1 MALKTKH
8 AKDVAKPDEF
18 VTKSMR
24 AITWLEARRKKVL
37 ISLGVLVALG
47 VGYTFWADQRKSSAA
62 EAGRLLAS
70 ALEAETAEVIAEPP
84 EASEDGEDPPLTFRS
99 EKQRAQTVILRYKR
113 LLSRV
118 DSGDLAAHA
127 HMGLAGAYLELG
139 KLQDAQREYQ
149 AALDS
154 GNEALAP
161 AAIEGIAYILEARG
175 KLDDAR
181 ARYDE
186 LKLMQDGAYR
196 NLAAYHLARIDI
208 ARGKKPDA
216 LELLKSVRQNLPES
230 PDLPYLRQQVEAR
243 ITDLEAE
250 GVIAASGGDDDDDR
264 GEGRSGAKKGKKK
277 GGGSRSG
284 GGHERERAED
294 EG

>member
-18 VTKSMR
+18 VTTSMR
-24 AITWLEARRKKVL
+24 AITWLQARRTQVL

-47 VGYTFWADQRKSSAA
+47 VGYTVWADQRKSAA
-62 EAGRLLAS
+62 ADAGRLLAA

-84 EASEDGEDPPLTFRS
+84 ETSEDGEDPPLTFRS
-99 EKQRAQTVILRYKR
+99 EKQRAQAVIRRYER
-113 LLSRV
+113 LLARV

-127 HMGLAGAYLELG
+127 HIGLAGAYLELG
-139 KLQDAQREYQ
+139 KLRDAQREYQ
-149 AALDS
+149 SALDS

-161 AAIEGIAYILEARG
+161 PAIEGIAYILEARG
-175 KLDDAR
+175 NLEEAR
-181 ARYDE
+181 ARYGE
-186 LKLMQDGAYR
+186 LKLIQNGNYR

-208 ARGKKPDA
+208 ARGKKSDA

-230 PDLPYLRQQVEAR
+230 PDLPYLREQVEAR

-250 GVIAASGGDDDDDR
+250 GVIAASGDDDDR
-264 GEGRSGAKKGKKK
+264 GEGASGAKKGKKK
-277 GGGSRSG
+277 GGGSRPG
-284 GGHERERAED
+284 GGRGRDSED

>member
-18 VTKSMR
+18 VSTSMR
-24 AITWLEARRKKVL
+24 AIAWLETRRTKVL
-37 ISLGVLVALG
+37 AALGVLVALG
-47 VGYTFWADQRKSSAA
+47 VAYTVWADQRKSAA
-62 EAGRLLAS
+62 ADAGRLLAT

-84 EASEDGEDPPLTFRS
+84 QADEDGEEPPLTFRS
-99 EKQRAQTVILRYKR
+99 EKQRAQTVIRRYKR
-113 LLSRV
+113 LLARV
-118 DSGDLAAHA
+118 DSGNLAAHA

-149 AALDS
+149 RVLES
-154 GNEALAP
+154 GSEPLAP
-161 AAIEGIAYILEARG
+161 YAIEGIAYVLEARG
-175 KLDDAR
+175 KLGEAR

-186 LKLMQDGAYR
+186 LRLLQEGAYR
-196 NLAAYHLARIDI
+196 NLAAYHLARIDM
-208 ARGKKPDA
+208 AQGKKPEA
-216 LELLKSVRQNLPES
+216 LELLKNVRQNLPES
-230 PDLPYLRQQVEAR
+230 PDLPYLREQIEAR
-243 ITDLEAE
+243 IADLEAE
-250 GVIAASGGDDDDDR
+250 GVIAASGGDDDEA

-284 GGHERERAED
+284 SRAQDED

>member
-18 VTKSMR
+18 VTTSMR
-24 AITWLEARRKKVL
+24 AITWLQARRKQVL
-37 ISLGVLVALG
+37 IALGVLVALG
-47 VGYTFWADQRKSSAA
+47 VGYTVWADQRKSAA
-62 EAGRLLAS
+62 ADAGRLLAA
-70 ALEAETAEVIAEPP
+70 ALEAETAEVIAEPA
-84 EASEDGEDPPLTFRS
+84 ETSEDGEDPPLTFRS
-99 EKQRAQTVILRYKR
+99 EKQRAQAVFRRYKR
-113 LLSRV
+113 LLARV

-139 KLQDAQREYQ
+139 NLQDAQREYQ
-149 AALDS
+149 RVLDS

-161 AAIEGIAYILEARG
+161 PAIEGIAYILEARG

-186 LKLMQDGAYR
+186 LKLIQNGNYR

-230 PDLPYLRQQVEAR
+230 PDLPYLREQVEAR

-250 GVIAASGGDDDDDR
+250 GVIAASGGDDDDR
-264 GEGRSGAKKGKKK
+264 GEGASGAKKGRKK

-284 GGHERERAED
+284 GGRGRDSED